1 MQFKKQYEVD
11 NKQYNESNQVYMCIK
26 ITKELKQTYE
36 RELGLD
42 LSSQID
48 YDMFVK
54 ILMTM
59 GYIDFQRNLETGQ
72 ILPKMNVKEL
82 QLV

>member
-1 MQFKKQYEVD
+1 
-11 NKQYNESNQVYMCIK
+11 MCIK

-72 ILPKMNVKEL
+72 IVPKMNAKEL